1 MKLSGKS
8 IRFESMH
15 YLNILILLLIGFLML
30 YPFWYVLMYSLST
43 YNEVL
48 GRGLLLRPY
57 GFTLDGIRT
66 VIMDRYIY
74 TAYGNTLFIVIVGT
88 ILSTTSTLMF
98 SYSLSRNILGS
109 RVISFLVYFTML
121 FSGGMIPIFYIVRMT
136 GLFDSLWALILPSL
150 INPFYV
156 FLVRNFFR
164 DVPDSLRE
172 SAYIDGAGEI
182 KIFLRIILPLSL
194 PVFSTIVLFYAVGFW
209 NSFFDALIYIRT
221 EKNFPLQL
229 ILRRMI
235 TSSSSETL
243 GEMLSSADTSRST
256 VTLATLRMAA
266 VVVTIAP
273 ILCVYPFIQKYF
285 VKGVMVGAIKS

>member
-1 MKLSGKS
+1 M
-8 IRFESMH
+8 
-15 YLNILILLLIGFLML
+15 YCLNMLLLFLVGFVMV
-30 YPFWYVLMYSLST
+30 YPFWYVLMYALST
-43 YNEVL
+43 YTQVL
-48 GRGLLLRPY
+48 GKGMLFRPY
-57 GFTLDGIRT
+57 GFTLESLKT

-88 ILSTTSTLMF
+88 VLSLICTLML
-98 SYSLSRNILGS
+98 SYALARNILGG

-121 FSGGMIPIFYIVRMT
+121 FSGGMIPTFYIVRMT

-156 FLVRNFFR
+156 FLVRNFYR
-164 DVPDSLRE
+164 DIPESLRE
-172 SAYIDGAGEI
+172 SAYIDGAGEVRV
-182 KIFLRIILPLSL
+182 FLRIVIPLSL
-194 PVFSTIVLFYAVGFW
+194 PVFSTIVLFYAVAYW

-221 EKNFPLQL
+221 EAKQPLQL

-235 TSSSSETL
+235 TSSSSEAF
-243 GEMLSSADTSRST
+243 GEMLSAADTSRST

-266 VVVTIAP
+266 VVVTVAP

-285 VKGVMVGAIKS
+285 VKGVMVGAVKS